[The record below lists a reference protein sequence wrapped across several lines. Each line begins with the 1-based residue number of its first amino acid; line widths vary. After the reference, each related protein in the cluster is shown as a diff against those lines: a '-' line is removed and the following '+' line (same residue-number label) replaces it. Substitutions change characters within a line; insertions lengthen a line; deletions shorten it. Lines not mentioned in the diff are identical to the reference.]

1 MTSTSWKDIAEMV
14 GIAAIVA
21 SLVLVAYEL
30 RQNSAVATAQAVFD
44 LNMSVD
50 SAYRVRAQ
58 DPVLDELIDRGHSDP
73 NTLSQRELSQF
84 FAWLRADMNL
94 MEAAWFNFDSQI
106 ISEQNFD
113 GYIAAAC
120 SRIST
125 PGGQEFWT
133 AEAKFFAADF
143 RKGIEDWCFN

>member
-50 SAYRVRAQ
+50 SAYRARAQ

-73 NTLSQRELSQF
+73 SALSQRELSQF

-94 MEAAWFNFDSQI
+94 MEAAWFNFYSQI
-106 ISEQNFD
+106 ISERNFD

-125 PGGQEFWT
+125 PGGQEFWA

-143 RKGIEDWCFN
+143 RKGIEDWCS